1 MGKYLG
7 ITIGGVAAFLGLL
20 FLIAWWADFLVIFRG
35 TIPAIILFAGVIA
48 IFAGVSELKDT
59 FKSKKAE
66 TTDDTTDHK

>member
-7 ITIGGVAAFLGLL
+7 ITIGGAAAFFGLL
-20 FLIAWWADFLVIFRG
+20 FLIAWWADFLVLLRG

-59 FKSKKAE
+59 FKSKKTKAA
-66 TTDDTTDHK
+66 DPK